1 MFTATGAGTTGT
13 INIFKGAVVYR
24 PPPLFCEEVF
34 IKDKQEK
41 MTAIYFKLTERERQL
56 IAQKMRLVGVHNM
69 SAYIRKMCIDGYT
82 VNLQIP
88 ELKECSRYLQSA
100 SNNINQI
107 AKKLNAGGRYYA
119 GELADV
125 TNCLQKNKK
134 LFGSIL
140 AQLSK
145 VK

>member
-1 MFTATGAGTTGT
+1 MS
-13 INIFKGAVVYR
+13 
-24 PPPLFCEEVF
+24 PLFCEEVF

-56 IAQKMRLVGVHNM
+56 IEQKMALGGVHNM

-88 ELKECSRYLQSA
+88 ELQECSRYLQSA
-100 SNNINQI
+100 SNNVNQI
-107 AKKLNAGGRYYA
+107 AKRLNSGGRYYA

-125 TNCLQKNKK
+125 ENCLQENKK
-134 LFGSIL
+134 LFGSIMEHL
-140 AQLSK
+140 AK
-145 VK
+145 IK